1 MTGHL
6 AIASSCDLSVA
17 RLSSALGIPV
27 IEGEV
32 SQRAGTVVLVRIDQ
46 FDQYRPLMGAGSL
59 AIVDRAAEAVMVRLG
74 ETETWLLATP
84 QGASDGPADPDDF
97 DRDAEAF
104 ARIEAPEYT
113 LDADRANRTASRI
126 AQATGFAVVARK
138 PAFRDVFARPYVLDW
153 YDAAATDW
161 HVSEIALRAR
171 NLWEFGVLPRDA
183 KALDAAGEPLAAIAA
198 ALGVARSRAKWAI
211 ELPDD
216 HSMAGYL

>member
-6 AIASSCDLSVA
+6 AITSSRDLSVA

-32 SQRAGTVVLVRIDQ
+32 SQRAGTVVRVRIDQ
-46 FDQYRPLMGAGSL
+46 FDQYRSLMGAGSL

-84 QGASDGPADPDDF
+84 DGASEAPAGPDDF
-97 DRDAEAF
+97 EREAEEF
-104 ARIEAPEYT
+104 ARIEPPEYA

-138 PAFRDVFARPYVLDW
+138 PAFRADFARPYVLDW

-161 HVSEIALRAR
+161 HVAEIALRAR

-183 KALDAAGEPLAAIAA
+183 KGLAAAGESLTAIAS
-198 ALGVARSRAKWAI
+198 ALGIPRSRAKWAI
-211 ELPDD
+211 ELPED